1 MEGTSQA
8 IAGHAVFETAIGFI
22 GIAWSEAGLTRL
34 CLPQRSRDAVERR
47 LLRHAGNAAS
57 SARPQWVAELIA
69 SIKAYA
75 AGEDV
80 DFSGVPVDLTGVDDF
95 RLAIY
100 DAARKLAFG
109 ETTTYGELARRA
121 GHAGLARETGAALG
135 ANPVPLVIPCHRILA
150 AGGKIGGFSAPGG
163 STTKEKML
171 AIEGVRVGP
180 PPGSLLDFEAG
191 IASPERCAG
200 GNAGLFPRACTCR
213 RCRSWYRRSA
223 PKRVP

>member
-1 MEGTSQA
+1 MDASHAT
-8 IAGHAVFETAIGFI
+8 AGHAVFETVLGYI

-34 CLPQRSRDAVERR
+34 CLPQRNRDAVERR
-47 LLRHAGNAAS
+47 LLRHASDVEQAVKPE
-57 SARPQWVAELIA
+57 PQWVAELIA

-75 AGEDV
+75 AGEDI
-80 DFSGVPVDLTGVDDF
+80 DFSGVPVDLSGVDEF

-109 ETTTYGELARRA
+109 ETTTYGELAKRA

-163 STTKEKML
+163 SATKEKML
-171 AIEGVRVGP
+171 AMEGVRVGP
-180 PPGSLLDFEAG
+180 PPPAQVSFGF
-191 IASPERCAG
+191 
-200 GNAGLFPRACTCR
+200 
-213 RCRSWYRRSA
+213 
-223 PKRVP
+223 

>member
-1 MEGTSQA
+1 MDASHAT
-8 IAGHAVFETAIGFI
+8 AGHAVFETVLGFM
-22 GIAWSEAGLTRL
+22 GIAWSDAGLTRL

-47 LLRHAGNAAS
+47 LLRHASDIDQAAKPE
-57 SARPQWVAELIA
+57 PQWVTELIA

-75 AGEDV
+75 AGEDI
-80 DFSGVPVDLTGVDDF
+80 DFSGVPVDLSGVDEF

-109 ETTTYGELARRA
+109 ETTTYGELAKRA

-163 STTKEKML
+163 SATKEKML
-171 AIEGVRVGP
+171 AMEGVRVGP
-180 PPGSLLDFEAG
+180 PPPSQVSFGF
-191 IASPERCAG
+191 
-200 GNAGLFPRACTCR
+200 
-213 RCRSWYRRSA
+213 
-223 PKRVP
+223 

>member
-1 MEGTSQA
+1 MYRHESRFSPLCGKERIMETTSS
-8 IAGHAVFETAIGFI
+8 ITAGHAVLETVIGFM
-22 GIAWSEAGLTRL
+22 GIAWSEKGLIRL
-34 CLPQRSRDAVERR
+34 CLPERSREAVERR
-47 LLRHAGNAAS
+47 LMRHAGVSAS
-57 SARPQWVAELIA
+57 TAQPPWVVELIA

-80 DFSGVPVDLTGVDDF
+80 DFSDVPVDLDGIDDF

-109 ETTTYGELARRA
+109 ETTTYGELAKTA

-163 STTKEKML
+163 SVTKEKML
-171 AIEGVRVGP
+171 AMEGVRVGP
-180 PPGSLLDFEAG
+180 PPPAQVSFGF
-191 IASPERCAG
+191 
-200 GNAGLFPRACTCR
+200 
-213 RCRSWYRRSA
+213 
-223 PKRVP
+223 